1 MIPQEIY
8 MDVTA
13 HRHSASLQ
21 PPASGGISGG
31 VDTEPA
37 IEQGGVTGVSRA

>member
-1 MIPQEIY
+1 MISPEIY
-8 MDVTA
+8 MGVMA

-21 PPASGGISGG
+21 RASGGISGG